1 MIKNWNQYNEE
12 TSWPWQKET
21 ELSDDLK
28 PRGIKT
34 EVRPEG
40 GQLRGVS
47 DIRPSAPEK
56 NPLVDDKIDKLFLQE
71 ISDRLYGPD
80 SEAYVAAIQELN
92 KKYRKANVLV
102 GTQLSN
108 QESRQREEER
118 IRKEQELIRKFK

>member
-12 TSWPWQKET
+12 SSWPWKKET
-21 ELSDDLK
+21 ELSSDLK
-28 PRGIKT
+28 PKG
-34 EVRPEG
+34 VRSIVQPDG

-47 DIRPSAPEK
+47 QVKPEPPQK

-80 SEAYVAAIQELN
+80 SEAYIAEIQELN

-118 IRKEQELIRKFK
+118 LRRQEEIMKKFQ